1 MEHLLEVHWDDPI
14 AHAVAQI
21 LGSVPEGVEQAT
33 GEVPCGQGSA
43 FVVYRSGKREILD
56 GLARALSA
64 LGARVRVIPVA
75 DSAVNR
81 GKEGRHMAKDPICG
95 MEVEEKKAAATATY
109 EGRTY
114 FFCAPGCKTTFV
126 KAPEKYA
133 AAEKG
138 EGRGSR

>member
-1 MEHLLEVHWDDPI
+1 MEHLFEVRWDDPI

-64 LGARVRVIPVA
+64 VGARVRVIPVA

-81 GKEGRHMAKDPICG
+81 EGGEAHGQGSDLWDGGGREEGGRDSDVRGQNVLLLRTRLQDDLREGAG
-95 MEVEEKKAAATATY
+95 EV
-109 EGRTY
+109 
-114 FFCAPGCKTTFV
+114 
-126 KAPEKYA
+126 
-133 AAEKG
+133 
-138 EGRGSR
+138 RGG

>member
-1 MEHLLEVHWDDPI
+1 MEHLFEVRWDDPI

-64 LGARVRVIPVA
+64 VGARVRVIPVA

-81 GKEGRHMAKDPICG
+81 EGGEAHGQGSGLWDGGGREEGGRHSDVRGKNVLLLRTRLQDDLREGAG
-95 MEVEEKKAAATATY
+95 EV
-109 EGRTY
+109 
-114 FFCAPGCKTTFV
+114 
-126 KAPEKYA
+126 
-133 AAEKG
+133 
-138 EGRGSR
+138 RGG